1 MPGEYGDE
9 YGEWSFDCLNAEGY
23 VAETSFSDE
32 SSIARNGYA
41 AVYGYADTD
50 KESRLELSTLGI
62 NDPLREIVIGYF
74 FKINGG
80 SGMKLSL
87 AAKLDNSEKQLL
99 SYEVS
104 DENVKLFCEGELIC
118 GLKLNEWN
126 RHILRVNLEK
136 DEVGIYIDSK
146 LIKIVK
152 LEDITALN
160 GLCFIFKSENFE
172 DFYAIDDVGIV
183 Y

>member
-9 YGEWSFDCLNAEGY
+9 YGQWSFDSLNAEGY
-23 VAETSFSDE
+23 VAETAFSDE
-32 SSIARNGYA
+32 SGIAKDGYA
-41 AVYGYADTD
+41 AVYGYAGTD

-62 NDPLREIVIGYF
+62 NEPLREIVVGYF

-104 DENVKLFCEGELIC
+104 DEDVKLFCEGELLC

-126 RHILRVNLEK
+126 RYILKFNLEK
-136 DEVGIYIDSK
+136 GEVGIYIDSK
-146 LIKIVK
+146 LIKTVK
-152 LEDITALN
+152 TEDITALS

-172 DFYAIDDVGIV
+172 DFYAIDDVGIA

>member
-1 MPGEYGDE
+1 MPGEYGD
-9 YGEWSFDCLNAEGY
+9 GHGDWSFDCLNAEGY

-32 SSIARNGYA
+32 SSIAKNGYA
-41 AVYGYADTD
+41 AVYGYADTA
-50 KESRLELSTLGI
+50 KNSSLELSTSGI
-62 NDPLREIVIGYF
+62 DENLREIAIGYF

-104 DENVKLFCEGELIC
+104 DEAVKIYSEGDLLC

-126 RHILRVNLEK
+126 RYILRFNLEK
-136 DEVGIYIDSK
+136 GEVGIYIDSK
-146 LIKIVK
+146 LIKTVK
-152 LEDITALN
+152 IEDITALN

-172 DFYAIDDVGIV
+172 DFYAIDDVGIA